1 VIGRLFRKRDQSE
14 PFSPPR
20 IPDGLRVYAI
30 GDIHGC
36 ARLLD
41 ELHSRIAEDVAES
54 PPERVLLVY
63 LGDYVDRGPDSSGVI
78 ERLTRD
84 PPVNAERV
92 FLKGN
97 HEAMMLAFLRGQ
109 LTTGDWRLYG
119 GTETLQSYQ
128 VNVHEVLA
136 VAGAGR
142 LPEDLNKQLPDLHRA
157 WLDRLMLSYRIGDY
171 FFCHAGARP
180 GVALANQR
188 EHDLL
193 WIREEFIGNPS
204 QFEHVI
210 VHGHT
215 PVSRPE
221 VLTNR
226 INIDTGAYLT
236 GILTAVALEGTEQ
249 RLIQTGR

>member
-1 VIGRLFRKRDQSE
+1 VIGRLFRKQDNSE
-14 PFSPPR
+14 PIASPR

-36 ARLLD
+36 ARALD
-41 ELHSRIAEDVAES
+41 ELHRRIADDIAEAR
-54 PPERVLLVY
+54 PERVLLVY

-78 ERLTRD
+78 ESLTRE

-97 HEAMMLAFLRGQ
+97 HEAMMLAFLEGR
-109 LTTGDWRLYG
+109 LTTSDWRLYG
-119 GTETLQSYQ
+119 GTETLQSYG
-128 VNVHEVLA
+128 VNVRQVLST
-136 VAGAGR
+136 AGAEQ
-142 LPEDLNKQLPDLHRA
+142 LPGELNKQLPDVHRR
-157 WLDRLMLSYRIGDY
+157 WLDRLMLSFQIGDY

-180 GVALANQR
+180 GVALAEQSEN
-188 EHDLL
+188 DLL
-193 WIREEFIGNPS
+193 WIREEFIDSPH

-226 INIDTGAYLT
+226 INIDTAAYLT
-236 GILTAVALEGTEQ
+236 GILTGVALEGTGQ
-249 RLIQTGR
+249 RLIQAGR

>member
-1 VIGRLFRKRDQSE
+1 VIDRLFRKRDQSE
-14 PFSPPR
+14 PVSSPR
-20 IPDGLRVYAI
+20 VPDGLRVYAI
-30 GDIHGC
+30 GDVHGC
-36 ARLLD
+36 AWLLD
-41 ELHSRIAEDVAES
+41 ELHSRIAQDIAVS
-54 PPERVLLVY
+54 PPARVSFVY
-63 LGDYVDRGPDSSGVI
+63 LGDYVDRGPDSCGVI

-97 HEAMMLAFLRGQ
+97 HETMMLAFLEGR
-109 LTTGDWRLYG
+109 LTTSDWRLYG
-119 GTETLQSYQ
+119 GTETLQSYG

-136 VAGAGR
+136 TKGAER
-142 LPEDLNKQLPDLHRA
+142 LPVELNKQLPDVHRR
-157 WLDRLMLSYRIGDY
+157 WLDRLRLSFQIGDY

-180 GVALANQR
+180 GVVLTDQR

-204 QFEHVI
+204 QFEQVI

-215 PVSRPE
+215 PVSQPE